1 MQKKRGE
8 SGIWRILEK
17 KSGKIEKKL
26 KKRAPGYGHGVRD
39 VVDYF
44 SPANERRRESSL
56 SAEPV
61 AGRKDRAAA
70 AQDAAEGHAFFL

>member
-1 MQKKRGE
+1 MKSTEIPEKESLKKPKKRKKNEKFRKKNALGYRQGE
-8 SGIWRILEK
+8 WN
-17 KSGKIEKKL
+17 
-26 KKRAPGYGHGVRD
+26 

-61 AGRKDRAAA
+61 AGRKDRKAVAVLYCIA
-70 AQDAAEGHAFFL
+70 NRPAS

>member
-1 MQKKRGE
+1 MKKKV
-8 SGIWRILEK
+8 L
-17 KSGKIEKKL
+17 
-26 KKRAPGYGHGVRD
+26 GYRQEREY

-61 AGRKDRAAA
+61 AGRKDRKAVAVPIWHCKQA
-70 AQDAAEGHAFFL
+70 SEFNYIMEQKNLLLRDEFSAPSGAQI

>member
-8 SGIWRILEK
+8 SGESWK
-17 KSGKIEKKL
+17 KMKKTENLKKKL